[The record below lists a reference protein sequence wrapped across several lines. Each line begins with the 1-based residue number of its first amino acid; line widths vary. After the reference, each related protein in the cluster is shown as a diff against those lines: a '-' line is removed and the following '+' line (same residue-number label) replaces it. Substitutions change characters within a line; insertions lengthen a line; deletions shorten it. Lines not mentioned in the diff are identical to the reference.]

1 MNNKGFEFAPQGSL
15 LEQVIDL
22 EPKMGLAYERSCG
35 FFKDFHVHDGLMLV
49 FPRGSCVMEVR
60 TKVPSHSF
68 TIDQSSV
75 LVVPAKLE
83 HDDEGMSSIY
93 DTIAL
98 FPNSQILATAASV
111 VNISQQDLLSFT
123 QNFKLVLRTQWLEQ
137 LLQNYFALRVVGKS
151 TDNEVLN
158 FFEQQILIEML
169 STVYKSNDRRPEIKL
184 PSQNEENVG
193 ARALKFIEANLF
205 EDIELDVIARKT
217 YASVSSLLRQFKKQT
232 GQTPYNYIKR
242 RRLEEAMKLLKVTT
256 HNVSEVAL
264 LIGYNNFGAFSE
276 AFKEKYKISPSDV
289 TKNR

>member
-1 MNNKGFEFAPQGSL
+1 
-15 LEQVIDL
+15 
-22 EPKMGLAYERSCG
+22 
-35 FFKDFHVHDGLMLV
+35 
-49 FPRGSCVMEVR
+49 
-60 TKVPSHSF
+60 
-68 TIDQSSV
+68 
-75 LVVPAKLE
+75 
-83 HDDEGMSSIY
+83 
-93 DTIAL
+93 
-98 FPNSQILATAASV
+98 V

-232 GQTPYNYIKR
+232 GQTPYNYIKG

-276 AFKEKYKISPSDV
+276 AFKEKYKITPSDV